1 MPLDLQAQIA
11 LRGSCTRAGDA
22 SSHGG
27 LTVMSAL
34 FALGQIVATPGGPA
48 RKRQLS
54 VNHERFIFQGL
65 VFTQIYPAQFTME
78 GIKP

>member
-1 MPLDLQAQIA
+1 
-11 LRGSCTRAGDA
+11 
-22 SSHGG
+22 
-27 LTVMSAL
+27 MSAL